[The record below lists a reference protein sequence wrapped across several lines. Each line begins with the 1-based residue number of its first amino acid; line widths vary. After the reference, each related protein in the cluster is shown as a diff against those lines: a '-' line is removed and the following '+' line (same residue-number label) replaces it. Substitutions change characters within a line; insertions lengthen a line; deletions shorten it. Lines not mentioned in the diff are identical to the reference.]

1 MVNAK
6 AKVLDESAIV
16 AINDLGP
23 SGETWTLNTPSFS
36 DGRPLSPHSE
46 RSHLHRPE
54 NSMTIDAH
62 HHFWKYSAAEY
73 GWITPEMQ
81 VIRRDF
87 LPEDLEPLMH
97 HFGIE
102 GTVAVQAR
110 QTLEETTWLLGL
122 AEKHPLIRGVVG
134 WVPLTDGAGVKRSLE
149 RFAGNQRLRGVRH
162 VVQDEPD
169 PRYILRKDFN
179 EGVSALHEFGL
190 RYDILIFERHLP
202 AAIEFVD
209 RHPNQTFIL
218 DHIAKPRIKDKI
230 ISPWDRNMRE
240 LAKRQNVY
248 CKLSGMVTEADPQ
261 HWTPEGLA
269 AVYRRGARGL
279 RTAPRHVRI
288 GLAGDAAGRRLRALV
303 RHGEA
308 IAIASCRRRNRIGLW
323 VERRRKLTGFDSD
336 PAYISLRYSWTN
348 WTDIAPSPTAEA
360 TRFTDPERTSPA
372 ANTPGWLVSSR
383 NGGRA
388 TPQ

>member
-1 MVNAK
+1 M
-6 AKVLDESAIV
+6 
-16 AINDLGP
+16 
-23 SGETWTLNTPSFS
+23 
-36 DGRPLSPHSE
+36 
-46 RSHLHRPE
+46 
-54 NSMTIDAH
+54 MIDAH
-62 HHFWKYSAAEY
+62 HHLWKYSAADY
-73 GWITPEMQ
+73 GWITPEMPA
-81 VIRRDF
+81 IRRDF

-110 QTLEETTWLLGL
+110 QTIEETTWLLGL

-149 RFAGNQRLRGVRH
+149 PFAGKRKLRGVRH

-179 EGVSALHEFGL
+179 EGVSALREFGL

-218 DHIAKPRIKDKI
+218 DHVAKPRIKDKI

-248 CKLSGMVTEADPQ
+248 CKLSGMVTEADPRR
-261 HWTPEGLA
+261 WTPEGLRPYIDVA
-269 AVYRRGARGL
+269 LGAFGPRRIMYGSDWPVML
-279 RTAPRHVRI
+279 
-288 GLAGDAAGRRLRALV
+288 LAGDYARWYGTVSA
-303 RHGEA
+303 A
-308 IAIASCRRRNRIGLW
+308 IAKLSKAEQDRIMGG
-323 VERRRKLTGFDSD
+323 T
-336 PAYISLRYSWTN
+336 A
-348 WTDIAPSPTAEA
+348 AEA
-360 TRFTDPERTSPA
+360 Y
-372 ANTPGWLVSSR
+372 GI
-383 NGGRA
+383 
-388 TPQ
+388 